1 MKKLTMAVA
10 VAVALF
16 GSVTAAR
23 AESGAFIGGGR
34 LALSYS
40 TLYASGTS
48 YYGDNYTY
56 SAGDGGFGFE
66 GGLVGRLAV
75 IEGQMGVHVGANF
88 FYRSVYNTSNMWN
101 YDYSRSRYVYGAD
114 FNSSEMAV
122 AVPVLFEINPFVLS
136 GLNSS
141 IYEMIFIQLGVQA
154 DYAFGYS
161 EELNGTAVD
170 KEDLW
175 ERKNFGI
182 GIVLGA
188 VGYFNSHLSLDVRYY
203 YAFTNYYKKFPKW
216 YPYTGSIGLSFYL

>member
-1 MKKLTMAVA
+1 MHQVA
-10 VAVALF
+10 DGLGGYAYEYQRWQRYVVDQPVEKGLVAL
-16 GSVTAAR
+16 
-23 AESGAFIGGGR
+23 
-34 LALSYS
+34 
-40 TLYASGTS
+40 
-48 YYGDNYTY
+48 
-56 SAGDGGFGFE
+56 
-66 GGLVGRLAV
+66 
-75 IEGQMGVHVGANF
+75 VHF
-88 FYRSVYNTSNMWN
+88 FC
-101 YDYSRSRYVYGAD
+101 AD